1 MQKRRITDISITWTF
16 SCLALAACGGGG
28 GGGRSATSGG
38 LGGSAVSISFQ
49 GNYIL
54 GTPNTDDFRATAGK
68 DFIIDHSGQNN
79 IRGEQGN
86 DLIVASGGVIHGD
99 ENNDII
105 SVISQMK
112 MPSSPSLLPL
122 VLVWGR
128 LPSSLGLLSFG
139 LLNLRCWL
147 SPHL

>member
-1 MQKRRITDISITWTF
+1 MAGWA
-16 SCLALAACGGGG
+16 ALLY
-28 GGGRSATSGG
+28 RFF
-38 LGGSAVSISFQ
+38 FQ

-105 SVISQMK
+105 SVISQN
-112 MPSSPSLLPL
+112 SGND
-122 VLVWGR
+122 VIVNGD
-128 LPSSLGLLSFG
+128 
-139 LLNLRCWL
+139 N
-147 SPHL
+147 